1 MQKLL
6 GSKTYLLVLFSIMI
20 LTMSFLTYLLKP
32 HGQVGI
38 LFIVLILLVAIIGLT
53 FGTVASL
60 GLTLVLYFIIGSAF
74 FFVTLPM
81 DKMFPIEIPTLYLFV
96 WMVGVLFAAL
106 LSGVTSYRVQNVFQE
121 NRDLEVQIQTLIAT
135 DALTGFDN
143 KERLMFELEAE
154 FNRSKRYGHTF
165 AFLMFKMQ
173 NYEQF
178 YQLYGADEERRL
190 LHHISEEIYDHTR
203 KSDQRFRVET
213 DTFAILLTDT
223 PVEHIEIVQ
232 KKVDD
237 AIRTF
242 RLKNN
247 KLVTLSFEYGVAGFD
262 KTNDSYEEVY
272 EAAKEQVERHVA

>member
-1 MQKLL
+1 SLPL
-6 GSKTYLLVLFSIMI
+6 R
-20 LTMSFLTYLLKP
+20 
-32 HGQVGI
+32 
-38 LFIVLILLVAIIGLT
+38 AIIFPYT
-53 FGTVASL
+53 
-60 GLTLVLYFIIGSAF
+60 TLF
-74 FFVTLPM
+74 
-81 DKMFPIEIPTLYLFV
+81 
-96 WMVGVLFAAL
+96 
-106 LSGVTSYRVQNVFQE
+106 
-121 NRDLEVQIQTLIAT
+121 
-135 DALTGFDN
+135 
-143 KERLMFELEAE
+143 
-154 FNRSKRYGHTF
+154 RSYGHTF

-247 KLVTLSFEYGVAGFD
+247 KLVTLSFEYSVAGFD